1 MEAAGTLERGLTVLR
16 ALVAGPAGRSR
27 ATDLVRATGLAR
39 STVDRVLA
47 TLVHLGYVRAEG
59 RDMLPA
65 PPLMELGE
73 AYLACGGL
81 RDSLAPLAERLAEEL
96 DESVSLA
103 VEDGDGVRFIGQFT
117 RRRTMSVAF
126 RVGDLLPAA
135 RCAAGLALLD
145 PSAPWAED
153 DQLIEPG
160 LIAVAV
166 PVRDRAGKAVCAV
179 SVVSHTSR
187 HTAASLRD
195 YALPRLRKT
204 VAAMEAALTEPP
216 SPPRPK
222 EPAAAPDLSRTTK
235 EEPRGSAVAW
245 TEERRERSDQSDEGR
260 QRLPSDRARLH
271 GVEAISTGAGFL
283 QSLARGLAVLVS
295 LGSARGGLSLADAA
309 KATGLPRATARR
321 SLQVL
326 ERLGYAACHD
336 ARFALLPRVME
347 LGYAALSERTFGEV
361 VQPHL
366 ADLVARVH
374 QSASVGVLSG
384 DDVLYVARVPTVSIM
399 TVNITVGTRFPAYAT
414 SMGRVLLADQPE
426 ERLAAIVPEPL
437 TRRTITSPAGLRAAV
452 RQADEDGY
460 ALVDQELEEGVRS
473 IAVPVRDR
481 GGRVVAAVNVA
492 THASRASRADLLRD
506 VLPALTETAARMAAD
521 LRHIPAR
528 P

>member
-1 MEAAGTLERGLTVLR
+1 MEPAGTLERGLAVLR
-16 ALVAGPAGRSR
+16 ALTADPAGRSRPVRVR

-59 RDMLPA
+59 RDLLPA
-65 PPLMELGE
+65 PRLMELGE

-81 RDSLAPLAERLAEEL
+81 RDPLAPPAERLAEEL

-103 VEDGDGVRFIGQFT
+103 VADGDGVRFIGQFT

-126 RVGDLLPAA
+126 RVGDLLPAD
-135 RCAAGLALLD
+135 RCAAGLALRD
-145 PSAPWAED
+145 PAAPWAED

-160 LIAVAV
+160 LVAVAV
-166 PVRDRAGKAVCAV
+166 PVRDPRGQAVCAV

-195 YALPRLRKT
+195 YALPRLRET
-204 VAAMEAALTEPP
+204 VAAMEAALA
-216 SPPRPK
+216 
-222 EPAAAPDLSRTTK
+222 EPASRPPLSPAHTDLSRAAK
-235 EEPRGSAVAW
+235 EE
-245 TEERRERSDQSDEGR
+245 
-260 QRLPSDRARLH
+260 L
-271 GVEAISTGAGFL
+271 GAGYL
-283 QSLARGLAVLVS
+283 QSLARGLAVLVA

-309 KATGLPRATARR
+309 KTTGLARATVRR

-326 ERLGYAACHD
+326 ARLGYVTSD
-336 ARFALLPRVME
+336 DSRFAVLPKVME

-374 QSASVGVLSG
+374 ESASVGVLSG

-414 SMGRVLLADQPE
+414 SMGRVLLADQPG
-426 ERLAAIVPEPL
+426 ERLAAIAPEPL
-437 TRRTITSPAGLRAAV
+437 TRHTITSPERLRAAV
-452 RQADEDGY
+452 RQAADDGY

-473 IAVPVRDR
+473 IAVPVRGRD
-481 GGRVVAAVNVA
+481 GRVVAAVNVA
-492 THASRASRADLLRD
+492 THASRATRADLLRD
-506 VLPALTETAARMAAD
+506 VLPALAETAARMSAD
-521 LRHIPAR
+521 LRHVPAT

>member
-1 MEAAGTLERGLTVLR
+1 MEPAGTLERGLAVLR
-16 ALVAGPAGRSR
+16 ALTADPAGRSRPVRVR

-59 RDMLPA
+59 RDLLPA
-65 PPLMELGE
+65 PRLMELGE

-81 RDSLAPLAERLAEEL
+81 RDPLAPPAERLAEEL

-103 VEDGDGVRFIGQFT
+103 VADGDGVRFIGQFT

-126 RVGDLLPAA
+126 RVGDLLPAD
-135 RCAAGLALLD
+135 RCAAGLALRD
-145 PSAPWAED
+145 PAAPWAED

-160 LIAVAV
+160 LVAVAV
-166 PVRDRAGKAVCAV
+166 PVRDPRGQAVCAV

-195 YALPRLRKT
+195 YALPRLRET
-204 VAAMEAALTEPP
+204 VAAMEAALA
-216 SPPRPK
+216 
-222 EPAAAPDLSRTTK
+222 EPASRPPLQPAPADLSRALK
-235 EEPRGSAVAW
+235 EELGS
-245 TEERRERSDQSDEGR
+245 GY
-260 QRLPSDRARLH
+260 
-271 GVEAISTGAGFL
+271 L
-283 QSLARGLAVLVS
+283 QSLARGLAVLVA

-309 KATGLPRATARR
+309 KTTGLARATVRR

-326 ERLGYAACHD
+326 ARLGYVTSD
-336 ARFALLPRVME
+336 DSRFAVLPKVME

-374 QSASVGVLSG
+374 ESASVGVLSG

-414 SMGRVLLADQPE
+414 SMGRVLLADQPG
-426 ERLAAIVPEPL
+426 ERLAAIAPEPL
-437 TRRTITSPAGLRAAV
+437 TRHTITSPERLRAAV
-452 RQADEDGY
+452 RQAADDGY

-473 IAVPVRDR
+473 IAVPVRGRD
-481 GGRVVAAVNVA
+481 GRVVAAVNVA
-492 THASRASRADLLRD
+492 THASRATRADLLRD
-506 VLPALTETAARMAAD
+506 VLPALAETAARMSAD
-521 LRHIPAR
+521 LRHVPAT

>member
-1 MEAAGTLERGLTVLR
+1 MEAAGALERGLTVLR
-16 ALVAGPAGRSR
+16 ALVAGPAGRAR

-47 TLVHLGYVRAEG
+47 TLVRLGYVRAEG

-73 AYLACGGL
+73 AYLACDGL
-81 RDSLAPLAERLAEEL
+81 RDPLAPPAERLAEEL

-103 VEDGDGVRFIGQFT
+103 VQDGDGVRFIAQFT

-126 RVGDLLPAA
+126 RVGDLLPAT

-166 PVRDRAGKAVCAV
+166 PVRDPEGRAVCAV

-187 HTAASLRD
+187 HTAAGLRD
-195 YALPRLRKT
+195 AVLPRLRKT
-204 VAAMEAALTEPP
+204 VAAMEAALLEPP
-216 SPPRPK
+216 PPPRPR
-222 EPAAAPDLSRTTK
+222 PAATDASRATK
-235 EEPRGSAVAW
+235 QE
-245 TEERRERSDQSDEGR
+245 
-260 QRLPSDRARLH
+260 L
-271 GVEAISTGAGFL
+271 GAEFL

-309 KATGLPRATARR
+309 KVTGLPRATARR

-326 ERLGYAACHD
+326 ERMGYVASRGS
-336 ARFALLPRVME
+336 RFALLPKVME
-347 LGYAALSERTFGEV
+347 LGYASLSERTLGEV

-374 QSASVGVLSG
+374 QSASVAVLSG
-384 DDVLYVARVPTVSIM
+384 DDVLYVARVPTASIM
-399 TVNITVGTRFPAYAT
+399 TVDITVGTRFPAYAT

-426 ERLAAIVPEPL
+426 ERLAGVTPERL
-437 TRRTITSPAGLRAAV
+437 TRHTITSPAGLRAAV
-452 RQADEDGY
+452 RQAAEDGY

-473 IAVPVRDR
+473 IAVPVRGRD
-481 GGRVVAAVNVA
+481 GRVVAAVNVA
-492 THASRASRADLLRD
+492 THASRASRDELLRD
-506 VLPALTETAARMAAD
+506 VLPALTETAARVAAD
-521 LRHIPAR
+521 LRHIPAG